1 MSGRVLS
8 VAKEVAS
15 RAWWGLVLVP
25 CLFGVAMLMGLSL
38 AYPWP
43 ESFILW
49 CGLLAC
55 VLIGMR
61 ALKGLLAPH
70 R

>member
-1 MSGRVLS
+1 M
-8 VAKEVAS
+8 ES
-15 RAWWGLVLVP
+15 RWWALTKDVVSRIWWGLVLVP
-25 CLFGVAMLMGLSL
+25 CLFGVAMLAGLSL

-61 ALKGLLAPH
+61 ALKGLLAPN